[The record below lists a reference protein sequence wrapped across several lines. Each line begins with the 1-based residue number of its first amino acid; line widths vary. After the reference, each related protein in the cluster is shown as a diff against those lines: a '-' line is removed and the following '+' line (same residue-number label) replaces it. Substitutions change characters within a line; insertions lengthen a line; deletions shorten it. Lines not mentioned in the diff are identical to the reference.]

1 MSLAHSPQIV
11 TNGLAFYYD
20 MGNPQK
26 SWQGRPTINLVSNPN
41 AAINVITDDIP
52 QGIGGK
58 NVTGYASYS
67 TDYAV
72 LTLGTTSTAATGK
85 TFTYSLWMRSPGA
98 QSTYLMYV
106 FDGTGPDS
114 GWWNFGSGTL
124 TQQWQR
130 YTGTVSVMTG
140 TVQYIRIYRLN
151 QVGTIQIAAPQFE
164 ESTFATPFVLG
175 TRFANN
181 NLEST
186 PSFPSW
192 NATAGSSASGGT
204 LTFSGG
210 SYNSKSSWDLY
221 KTYSGLTAGVN
232 YTWSALVR
240 TGTASNLIVT
250 MNNTSAWNTGP
261 SAVFAGL
268 SSTEWT
274 RISITG
280 TTNTGS
286 FNLHLGASFNTEV
299 AATSQSAGTIFIQ
312 DVRLQLTGSQ
322 TTISDLMDQNT
333 ITASSLTYNSDDTFS
348 FNGSQ
353 YLSIPDNA
361 SIRPSSGYITTEV
374 WFKATATGSQNGSIL
389 INKENEYEISAG
401 GGYITYAF
409 RPNWAWVGATAFNTN
424 QNYCVTITYDQVN
437 QKMYLNGVEV
447 YSAALTGAIGNAYS
461 DTLKIGARGGTGSTY
476 DYFTGNIYN
485 VKIYNR
491 GLSASEVAQNF
502 AAQRGRYG
510 I

>member
-1 MSLAHSPQIV
+1 MSINQSPSTV
-11 TNGLAFYYD
+11 TSGLVFSMDANNRKSYV
-20 MGNPQK
+20 GPPIKNNPTGI
-26 SWQGRPTINLVSNPN
+26 SFAGVSTGTGYVCTSLVEL
-41 AAINVITDDIP
+41 IDIP
-52 QGIGGK
+52 QLGITTVYTSNIQNNYSTSGNCCPSLFQYGGYA
-58 NVTGYASYS
+58 VTGS
-67 TDYAV
+67 TLY
-72 LTLGTTSTAATGK
+72 
-85 TFTYSLWMRSPGA
+85 TYGIVYRS
-98 QSTYLMYV
+98 QSGYTHPNFMY
-106 FDGTGPDS
+106 
-114 GWWNFGSGTL
+114 
-124 TQQWQR
+124 R
-130 YTGTVSVMTG
+130 YE
-140 TVQYIRIYRLN
+140 YN
-151 QVGTIQIAAPQFE
+151 
-164 ESTFATPFVLG
+164 
-175 TRFANN
+175 
-181 NLEST
+181 
-186 PSFPSW
+186 
-192 NATAGSSASGGT
+192 
-204 LTFSGG
+204 GG
-210 SYNSKSSWDLY
+210 SYVTESGVFDNSKRIHLGNGWY
-221 KTYSGLTAGVN
+221 
-232 YTWSALVR
+232 W
-240 TGTASNLIVT
+240 
-250 MNNTSAWNTGP
+250 AWNTFTTQP
-261 SAVFAGL
+261 STTLINSSGL
-268 SSTEWT
+268 WYYNYSAFSDKISVAKIFVTQGDYTGLHPKYWPENNVT
-274 RISITG
+274 RS
-280 TTNTGS
+280 NTQA
-286 FNLHLGASFNTEV
+286 LV
-299 AATSQSAGTIFIQ
+299 
-312 DVRLQLTGSQ
+312 DLTG
-322 TTISDLMDQNT
+322 QNT
-333 ITASSLTYNSDDTFS
+333 ITATSLSYANDGTFS